1 MAGKVRKCGRSRPLA
16 VEVMNEIRIQPASE
30 EDIAEIA
37 ALVNG
42 FAAENVMLPRTEE
55 SILQS
60 LPDWLVAT
68 ADGSQLLGCGSLVA
82 LTDQLVEIRSLAVA
96 SEGQGK
102 GIGRRIVE
110 ELVLMATAR
119 GYAQIC
125 ALTLEEGFFEKLGFE
140 IVDRWSIS
148 PKLWQDCI
156 YCPKFHH
163 CDEIAVARNL
173 TDSPVSQAQT
183 AQAAASP
190 LLKWQAW
197 QPLKLAYARPN
208 SETGTQGT
216 VNRKPIQLDGSS
228 SSGEEAQ

>member
-1 MAGKVRKCGRSRPLA
+1 MSEIQLKPATEE
-16 VEVMNEIRIQPASE
+16 EVSA
-30 EDIAEIA
+30 IA

-42 FAAENVMLPRTEE
+42 FAAQNLMLPRTEE

-60 LPDWLVAT
+60 LPDWLIALARPGPDVEPEPEPM
-68 ADGSQLLGCGSLVA
+68 GGCPQLLGCGSLVA

-96 SEGQGK
+96 PAGQGQ

-110 ELVLMATAR
+110 ELVQVATAR

-125 ALTLEEGFFEKLGFE
+125 ALTLEEGFFQKLGFD

-163 CDEIAVARNL
+163 CDEVAVARDL
-173 TDSPVSQAQT
+173 TDRPLEKADT
-183 AQAAASP
+183 AQPAASP

-197 QPLKLAYARPN
+197 QPLKLAYRRPY
-208 SETGTQGT
+208 SETA
-216 VNRKPIQLDGSS
+216 
-228 SSGEEAQ
+228 EAQSAGGSRPIPLDDAESHEEGTE

>member
-1 MAGKVRKCGRSRPLA
+1 MSEVRWPLA
-16 VEVMNEIRIQPASE
+16 AGVMKEIRIQPATE
-30 EDIAEIA
+30 EDIVDIA

-60 LPDWLVAT
+60 LPDWLVAK
-68 ADGSQLLGCGSLVA
+68 ADGAQLLGCGSLVA
-82 LTDQLVEIRSLAVA
+82 LTEQLVEVRSLAVA
-96 SEGQGK
+96 QAGQGK

-110 ELVLMATAR
+110 ELVQMATVR

-140 IVDRWSIS
+140 VVDRWSIS

-163 CDEIAVARNL
+163 CDEVAVARSL
-173 TDSPVSQAQT
+173 TDSPISQAQP
-183 AQAAASP
+183 AQTAASP
-190 LLKWQAW
+190 LLKWQGW
-197 QPLKLAYARPN
+197 QPLKLAYRHSN
-208 SETGTQGT
+208 SEAGTQRT
-216 VNRKPIQLDGSS
+216 MNRRPIQLQGKTPSE
-228 SSGEEAQ
+228 EEAQ

>member
-1 MAGKVRKCGRSRPLA
+1 MD
-16 VEVMNEIRIQPASE
+16 EIRIQPAVE
-30 EDIAEIA
+30 EYIVEIA

-60 LPDWLVAT
+60 LSDWVVALGGG
-68 ADGSQLLGCGSLVA
+68 AQLLGCGSLVS
-82 LTDQLVEIRSLAVA
+82 LTEQLVEIRSLAVA
-96 SEGQGK
+96 QAGQGK

-140 IVDRWSIS
+140 VVDRWSIS

-163 CDEIAVARNL
+163 CDEVAVARSL
-173 TDSPVSQAQT
+173 TDSPISQAQP
-183 AQAAASP
+183 AQTAASP
-190 LLKWQAW
+190 LLKWQGW
-197 QPLKLAYARPN
+197 QPLKLAYRHSN
-208 SETGTQGT
+208 SEVGTQRRM
-216 VNRKPIQLDGSS
+216 NRRPIQLQGKTPSE
-228 SSGEEAQ
+228 EEAQ

>member
-1 MAGKVRKCGRSRPLA
+1 MD
-16 VEVMNEIRIQPASE
+16 EIRIQPAVE
-30 EDIAEIA
+30 EYIVEIA

-60 LPDWLVAT
+60 LPDWVVVLGGGA
-68 ADGSQLLGCGSLVA
+68 QLLGCGSLVS
-82 LTDQLVEIRSLAVA
+82 LTEQLVEIRSLAVA
-96 SEGQGK
+96 QAGQGK

-140 IVDRWSIS
+140 VVDRWSIS

-163 CDEIAVARNL
+163 CDEVAVARSL
-173 TDSPVSQAQT
+173 TDSPLSQAQT
-183 AQAAASP
+183 AQTAASP

-197 QPLKLAYARPN
+197 QPLKLAYRHSN
-208 SETGTQGT
+208 SQPGTHGT
-216 VNRKPIQLDGSS
+216 VNSNPIQLHGKSPS
-228 SSGEEAQ
+228 EEETQ

>member
-1 MAGKVRKCGRSRPLA
+1 
-16 VEVMNEIRIQPASE
+16 MNEIRIQPAAE
-30 EDIAEIA
+30 EDIAGIA

-42 FAAENVMLPRTEE
+42 FAAENLMLPRSEE

-60 LPDWLVAT
+60 LPDWLVAV

-82 LTDQLVEIRSLAVA
+82 LTEELVEIRSLAVA
-96 SEGQGK
+96 PQGQGK
-102 GIGRRIVE
+102 GIGRQIVQ
-110 ELVLMATAR
+110 ELVQIATAR

-125 ALTLEEGFFEKLGFE
+125 ALTLQEAFFEKLGFE

-148 PKLWQDCI
+148 PKLWQECI

-163 CDEIAVARNL
+163 CDEVAVARNL
-173 TDSPVSQAQT
+173 TDSPVSQAQA

-197 QPLKLAYARPN
+197 QPLKLAYRRSN
-208 SETGTQGT
+208 SEAGTQGT
-216 VNRKPIQLDGSS
+216 MNRKPIQLQGSS
-228 SSGEEAQ
+228 SPEEGAE

>member
-1 MAGKVRKCGRSRPLA
+1 
-16 VEVMNEIRIQPASE
+16 MNEIRIQPAVE
-30 EDIAEIA
+30 KNIAEIA

-60 LPDWLVAT
+60 LPNWLVALT
-68 ADGSQLLGCGSLVA
+68 DGSQFLGCGSLVS
-82 LTDQLVEIRSLAVA
+82 LTEQLVEIRSLAVA
-96 SEGQGK
+96 QEGQGK
-102 GIGRRIVE
+102 GIGRRIVQ
-110 ELVLMATAR
+110 ELVQMATAR

-140 IVDRWSIS
+140 VVDRWSIS

-163 CDEIAVARNL
+163 CDEVAVARNL
-173 TDSPVSQAQT
+173 TDVPIDQSQA
-183 AQAAASP
+183 ALAATSP

-197 QPLKLAYARPN
+197 QPLKLAYRH
-208 SETGTQGT
+208 SDRETGTQET
-216 VNRKPIQLDGSS
+216 VNRNPIQLHGKT
-228 SSGEEAQ
+228 SSGEEEQ

>member
-1 MAGKVRKCGRSRPLA
+1 MD
-16 VEVMNEIRIQPASE
+16 EIRIQPAVE
-30 EDIAEIA
+30 EYIVEIA

-60 LPDWLVAT
+60 LPDWVVAVGGD
-68 ADGSQLLGCGSLVA
+68 AQLLGCGSLVS
-82 LTDQLVEIRSLAVA
+82 LTEQLVEIRSLAVA
-96 SEGQGK
+96 QAGQGK

-140 IVDRWSIS
+140 VVDRWSIS

-163 CDEIAVARNL
+163 CDEVAVARSL
-173 TDSPVSQAQT
+173 TDSPISQAQT
-183 AQAAASP
+183 AQTAASP

-197 QPLKLAYARPN
+197 QPLKLAYRHSN
-208 SETGTQGT
+208 SQPGTHGT
-216 VNRKPIQLDGSS
+216 VNSNPIQLHGKPPS
-228 SSGEEAQ
+228 EEETQ

>member
-1 MAGKVRKCGRSRPLA
+1 MDA
-16 VEVMNEIRIQPASE
+16 IRIQTAVE
-30 EDIAEIA
+30 GYIVEIA

-42 FAAENVMLPRTEE
+42 FAAESVMLTRTEE

-60 LPDWLVAT
+60 LPDWVVAVGGG
-68 ADGSQLLGCGSLVA
+68 AQLLGCGSLVS
-82 LTDQLVEIRSLAVA
+82 LTEQLVEIRSLAVA
-96 SEGQGK
+96 QAGQGK

-140 IVDRWSIS
+140 VVDRWSIS

-163 CDEIAVARNL
+163 CDEVAVARSL
-173 TDSPVSQAQT
+173 TDNPISQAQA
-183 AQAAASP
+183 AQTAASP

-197 QPLKLAYARPN
+197 QPLKLAYRHSN
-208 SETGTQGT
+208 SQPGTHGT
-216 VNRKPIQLDGSS
+216 VNSNPIQLHGKSPS
-228 SSGEEAQ
+228 EEETQ

>member
-1 MAGKVRKCGRSRPLA
+1 MVCSWPLTTG
-16 VEVMNEIRIQPASE
+16 VMNEIRIQPAVE
-30 EDIAEIA
+30 EDIAAIA

-60 LPDWLVAT
+60 LPDWLVAS

-82 LTDQLVEIRSLAVA
+82 LTEQLVEIRSLAVA
-96 SEGQGK
+96 TQGQGK

-110 ELVLMATAR
+110 ELVQMATAR

-140 IVDRWSIS
+140 VVDRWSIS

-163 CDEIAVARNL
+163 CDEIAVARTL
-173 TDSPVSQAQT
+173 TDSPVHQAQA

-197 QPLKLAYARPN
+197 QPLKLAYGRPN
-208 SETGTQGT
+208 REGETQGT
-216 VNRKPIQLDGSS
+216 VNRKPIHLGGRS
-228 SSGEEAQ
+228 SSGEDEQ

>member
-1 MAGKVRKCGRSRPLA
+1 MD
-16 VEVMNEIRIQPASE
+16 EIRIQPAVE
-30 EDIAEIA
+30 EDIVEIA

-60 LPDWLVAT
+60 LPDWVVALGGG
-68 ADGSQLLGCGSLVA
+68 AQLLGCGSLVS
-82 LTDQLVEIRSLAVA
+82 LSEQLVEIRSLAVA
-96 SEGQGK
+96 QAGQGK

-140 IVDRWSIS
+140 VVDRWSIS

-163 CDEIAVARNL
+163 CDEVAVARSL
-173 TDSPVSQAQT
+173 TDSPLSQAQA
-183 AQAAASP
+183 AQTAASP

-197 QPLKLAYARPN
+197 QPLKLAYRHSN
-208 SETGTQGT
+208 SQPGTHGT
-216 VNRKPIQLDGSS
+216 VNSNPIQLHGKSPS
-228 SSGEEAQ
+228 EEETQ

>member
-1 MAGKVRKCGRSRPLA
+1 
-16 VEVMNEIRIQPASE
+16 MNEIRIQPAVE
-30 EDIAEIA
+30 RDIAGIA

-60 LPDWLVAT
+60 LPDWLVAA

-82 LTDQLVEIRSLAVA
+82 LTEQLVEIRSLAVA

-102 GIGRRIVE
+102 GIGRRIVQ
-110 ELVLMATAR
+110 ELVQMAAAR

-140 IVDRWSIS
+140 VVDRWSIS
-148 PKLWQDCI
+148 PKLWQECI

-163 CDEIAVARNL
+163 CDEVAVARSL
-173 TDSPVSQAQT
+173 TDTPISQSQAAQT
-183 AQAAASP
+183 AASP

-197 QPLKLAYARPN
+197 QPLKLAYRHSN
-208 SETGTQGT
+208 RDTGTQGT
-216 VNRKPIQLDGSS
+216 VNRNPIPLHGRS
-228 SSGEEAQ
+228 SSGEEEQ

>member
-1 MAGKVRKCGRSRPLA
+1 MNFADCEVCRPLA
-16 VEVMNEIRIQPASE
+16 TEVMNEIRIEPAAE
-30 EDIAEIA
+30 EDIGDIA

-60 LPDWLVAT
+60 LPDWLVA
-68 ADGSQLLGCGSLVA
+68 AGDGAQLLGCGSLVP
-82 LTDQLVEIRSLAVA
+82 LTEQLVEIRSLAVA
-96 SEGQGK
+96 RQGQGK

-110 ELVLMATAR
+110 ELVRMATAR

-140 IVDRWSIS
+140 VVDRWSIS

-173 TDSPVSQAQT
+173 TDSPVSQARP

-197 QPLKLAYARPN
+197 QPLKLAYSRPH
-208 SETGTQGT
+208 SEAGT
-216 VNRKPIQLDGSS
+216 RKPIQLDRRSP
-228 SSGEEAQ
+228 SGEEEQ

>member
-1 MAGKVRKCGRSRPLA
+1 MD
-16 VEVMNEIRIQPASE
+16 EIRIQPAAE
-30 EDIAEIA
+30 EDIVDIA

-60 LPDWLVAT
+60 LPDWRVAMGDGTQLV
-68 ADGSQLLGCGSLVA
+68 GCGSLVA
-82 LTDQLVEIRSLAVA
+82 LTEQLVEIRSLAVA
-96 SEGQGK
+96 QAGQGK

-110 ELVLMATAR
+110 DLVEMATTR

-140 IVDRWSIS
+140 VVDRWSIS

-163 CDEIAVARNL
+163 CDEVAVARSL
-173 TDSPVSQAQT
+173 TDSPISQAQP
-183 AQAAASP
+183 AQTAASP
-190 LLKWQAW
+190 LLKWQGW
-197 QPLKLAYARPN
+197 QPLKLAYRHSN
-208 SETGTQGT
+208 SEVGTQRRM
-216 VNRKPIQLDGSS
+216 NRRPIQLQGKTSS
-228 SSGEEAQ
+228 EEEAQ